1 MEAAQRR
8 FRIMTTNYISFAF
21 FFINIYLW
29 KQDISIED
37 NRIASGAL
45 NVLFDIF
52 LCCFA
57 PMAYLCIQI
66 FHLLLP
72 GLLPFVVF
80 FSSFSL
86 PQRGTSDGVVMCRG
100 SLKCSQSSA
109 ILSAS
114 HTPGSDLLPQRCLWS
129 LTRKIL
135 LYGFHF
141 IISTILSLVLFLLK
155 CKLIVIKIHLM
166 PPWIADYRFLQESTR
181 ALEALSR
188 VM

>member
-37 NRIASGAL
+37 IRIASGAL

-80 FSSFSL
+80 FPPFPYPSEAPVMELWCVVAAWNARKARLSWVRATHQAVISCRNVVFDLWLVKFYYMDFTSSFL
-86 PQRGTSDGVVMCRG
+86 RFCR
-100 SLKCSQSSA
+100 SFCSY
-109 ILSAS
+109 
-114 HTPGSDLLPQRCLWS
+114 WN
-129 LTRKIL
+129 
-135 LYGFHF
+135 
-141 IISTILSLVLFLLK
+141 VN
-155 CKLIVIKIHLM
+155 
-166 PPWIADYRFLQESTR
+166 
-181 ALEALSR
+181 
-188 VM
+188 